1 MDRKISFFEK
11 ILLLVGIFAA
21 IIGFYLIDSVYS
33 GSGRIL
39 DFDMLQSVFL
49 WILLLFIIVITAL
62 SEHQKLETAQISN
75 ELHKETMLMREM
87 IKDQVVEIKLL
98 RSDLSELHKIE
109 QDLHPKSS
117 SKKKKA

>member
-11 ILLLVGIFAA
+11 ILLLVGLFTA
-21 IIGFYLIDSVYS
+21 IVGFYLIDLVYT

-39 DFDMLQSVFL
+39 DFNMLQTVFM

-62 SEHQKLETAQISN
+62 SEHQKLETAKISS
-75 ELHKETMLMREM
+75 ELHKETKLMREM

-98 RSDLSELHKIE
+98 REDLNELHKIE
-109 QDLHPKSS
+109 KDLRPR
-117 SKKKKA
+117 KKK